1 MTKRI
6 TYEFKED
13 KRGRK
18 YANRID
24 IKTGKKQRVPYKK
37 AQKRYRDQVYREK
50 RKEIEKELEKKGS
63 NWNEYQRELKKS
75 KKRVETKA
83 KEKGVRIKKETV
95 EKRAEKETLEKLV
108 GVRSRYRFAFKYW
121 ELPDCNTPVFI
132 ADAQAFDGDHFNEMC
147 EFCDDVFNNILE
159 SDICPKALVGGEP
172 VQGGACV
179 VVYRKSDKHIIKKY
193 GLLEGC

>member
-50 RKEIEKELEKKGS
+50 KAETVKVLEKKGAT
-63 NWNEYQRELKKS
+63 WKEYTAEHKKVS
-75 KKRVETKA
+75 IKIKAEA
-83 KEKGVRIKKETV
+83 KEKGVRIKKETIR
-95 EKRAEKETLEKLV
+95 KRAKAITLKKRV

-159 SDICPKALVGGEP
+159 SDICPKALVEGEP